1 MDGKLAGLTARM
13 TVLAAESG
21 LDRVGVCTADPFSA
35 TRITIRSR
43 KAAGMSARLGFTF
56 TDPDVSTDIR
66 RSFPWA
72 ERLVVGIRSYLPD
85 AGNPGAALPGRGRVA
100 RFAVTDAYQPL
111 RAGLERLAVELGDA
125 GYRSE
130 VLVDDSRLVDRAA
143 AVRAGVGWWGK
154 STMVLAPGVGP
165 WFLIGSVVTD
175 ARLPVSGLMERNC
188 GSCVA
193 CLPACPTG
201 ALVAPGVLD
210 ARLCLA
216 ALAQSPGV
224 IPRDLRPFLEDRLY
238 GCDEC
243 LTACPPGSRLRDR
256 AASHRGS
263 VDLVRLLRTPDREL
277 TSRFG
282 HFYLPSRRPR
292 VLRRNALV
300 ALGNTGTAEHLEL
313 VAGYLGSPDWM
324 LRLHA
329 VWAVHRMG
337 MRLSMRWAG
346 IFLRHAAS
354 RERSPEVREELA
366 MAGVDPWTETASK
379 GT

>member
-1 MDGKLAGLTARM
+1 MDGKLAGLTARL
-13 TVLAAESG
+13 VALAAEAG
-21 LDRVGVCTADPFSA
+21 LDRVGVCTTDPFSA

-43 KAAGMSARLGFTF
+43 KSTGMSARLGFTF

-66 RSFPWA
+66 RSYPWA

-85 AGNPGAALPGRGRVA
+85 AGHPGAALPGRGRVA

-111 RAGLERLAVELGDA
+111 RSGLERLAAELGEA
-125 GYRSE
+125 GFRSE

-154 STMVLAPGVGP
+154 STMVLSPGLGP

-188 GSCVA
+188 GSCEA

-224 IPRDLRPFLEDRLY
+224 IPRDLRPLLEDRLY

-243 LTACPPGSRLRDR
+243 LTACPPGSRLLDR
-256 AASHRGS
+256 AASPRGS
-263 VDLVRLLRTPDREL
+263 VDLVELLRTPDREL
-277 TSRFG
+277 TGGFS

-300 ALGNTGTAEHLEL
+300 SLGNTGMVEHLDL

-337 MRLSMRWAG
+337 VRMSTRRAEM
-346 IFLRHAAS
+346 FLRHAAS

-366 MAGVDPWTETASK
+366 LAGV
-379 GT
+379 GV

>member
-1 MDGKLAGLTARM
+1 MDGKLAGLNTRLVA
-13 TVLAAESG
+13 LGAEAG
-21 LDRVGVCTADPFSA
+21 LDRVGICDADPFSA

-43 KAAGMSARLGFTF
+43 KSTGMSARLGFTF

-85 AGNPGAALPGRGRVA
+85 AGDPGASLPGRGRVA
-100 RFAVTDAYQPL
+100 RFAVADAYRPL
-111 RAGLERLAVELGDA
+111 RAGLRRLALELRDA
-125 GYRSE
+125 GFRTE

-175 ARLPVSGLMERNC
+175 ARLPVSGAMERNC
-188 GSCVA
+188 GTCSA

-224 IPRDLRPFLEDRLY
+224 IPRDLRPMLEDRLY

-243 LTACPPGSRLRDR
+243 LTACPPGSRLLDQ
-256 AASHRGS
+256 AASPRGS
-263 VDLVRLLRTPDREL
+263 VDLVKLLKTPDREL
-277 TSRFG
+277 TGQFA

-329 VWAVHRMG
+329 AWAVHRLG
-337 MRLSMRWAG
+337 VRLSLRWADL
-346 IFLRHAAS
+346 FLRHAAS

-366 MAGVDPWTETASK
+366 LAGADR
-379 GT
+379 